1 MNKEKL
7 DTVQFSLSLPESVH
21 LLIPR
26 YDSSRH
32 LFGSIRCKMQ
42 AERVHLPQLLKQQP
56 QIASSYCLK
65 IRTIYVTRSHDP
77 TWQPITTGERSQ
89 INATSHLTY
98 PYQVF
103 TRKYTRQLLINPLG
117 FALWFI
123 DNCLM
128 YFRLTPCRGKLTIT

>member
-1 MNKEKL
+1 MNKETL

-21 LLIPR
+21 SLIPR

-42 AERVHLPQLLKQQP
+42 AERVHLPQLHAETTA
-56 QIASSYCLK
+56 IDSCLK

-77 TWQPITTGERSQ
+77 TWQPITTRERSR

-123 DNCLM
+123 DNCLTH
-128 YFRLTPCRGKLTIT
+128 FR